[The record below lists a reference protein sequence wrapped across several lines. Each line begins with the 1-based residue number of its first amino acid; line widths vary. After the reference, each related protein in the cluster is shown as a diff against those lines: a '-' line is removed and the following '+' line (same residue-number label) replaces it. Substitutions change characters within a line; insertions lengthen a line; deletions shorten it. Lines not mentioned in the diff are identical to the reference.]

1 MTALSPTRP
10 GRRKPSGT
18 LAGFI
23 LVRLVMMGLVVA
35 VVSAVVFFLME
46 AAPGDAATQYLGDKA
61 TPERLAALR
70 AELGLG
76 DPAWSRY
83 LDWAGATLT
92 GDFGTSLA
100 SGREV
105 SDLLAAPGIRT
116 VVLASLAFVG
126 VLVIGIGGGVRA
138 GYRASEP
145 TDRALSTFALI
156 GLSLP
161 EFVTGIALITVFA
174 LWLRVLPAVSFVPS
188 SGNILERP
196 DILILPAIALS
207 VVAGCYVL
215 RLVRGVVVSITHR
228 PNVEAARLDGISPA
242 RILFVHVLPQAIGPT
257 FSAIVVMVPYLVGG
271 AVIVEKLFGYP
282 GLGSM
287 LITAV
292 NGRDQPV
299 VMAIML
305 VLSVVTVLGY
315 TISDILAR
323 LADPYRRR
331 VS

>member
-196 DILILPAIALS
+196 DILILPRSRCRWWRAAMCS
-207 VVAGCYVL
+207 GSCVVWSFRSPTGPMWK
-215 RLVRGVVVSITHR
+215 R
-228 PNVEAARLDGISPA
+228 PGWTGSARHASCSSMYCPKRSGRRSP
-242 RILFVHVLPQAIGPT
+242 Q
-257 FSAIVVMVPYLVGG
+257 SW
-271 AVIVEKLFGYP
+271 
-282 GLGSM
+282 
-287 LITAV
+287 
-292 NGRDQPV
+292 
-299 VMAIML
+299 
-305 VLSVVTVLGY
+305 
-315 TISDILAR
+315 
-323 LADPYRRR
+323 
-331 VS
+331 